1 MVSSAFSGGP
11 SLLVPVLTP
20 FNEGLEADAGLFTER
35 CAQLLEEGAHGLAV
49 FGTTSEANSLSLDER
64 MSLLESLVGSG
75 IDPAALMPGCG
86 NCAIP
91 DAARLVTHAVG
102 LGCAGALVMPPF
114 FYRDFSD
121 DGVFAALSEVIE
133 RVGDDRLRMYLYH
146 FPKMSGMPITRAV
159 VGRLL
164 ARYPKVVAGL
174 KDSAGVWEDTEAMIA
189 EFPGFEVYS
198 GSESFLLRNLR
209 AGGAGCISATANV
222 NARAIR
228 GLVDGRDSDGA
239 DGMQEKLCAFR
250 AVFEGCPMIPAL
262 KAFMAANAGGGW
274 AHMRPPLMP
283 LQEEKGRE
291 LLDRLARLDDA
302 D

>member
-1 MVSSAFSGGP
+1 M
-11 SLLVPVLTP
+11 LVPALTP
-20 FNEGLEADAGLFTER
+20 FDENLDADAGLFTER

-49 FGTTSEANSLSLDER
+49 FGTTSEANSLSVDER

-86 NCAIP
+86 SCAIP
-91 DAARLVTHAVG
+91 DAARLVSHAVG
-102 LGCAGALVMPPF
+102 LGCAGVLVMPPF

-133 RVGDDRLRMYLYH
+133 RAGDDRLRMYLYH
-146 FPKMSGMPITRAV
+146 FPKMSGMPVTRAV

-164 ARYPKVVAGL
+164 ARYPKAVAGL
-174 KDSAGVWEDTEAMIA
+174 KDSAGVWEDTEAMIR
-189 EFPGFEVYS
+189 EFPGFDVYS
-198 GSESFLLRNLR
+198 GSESLLLRNLR

-228 GLVDGRDSDGA
+228 NLVDGFEGDGA
-239 DGMQEKLCAFR
+239 DGMQEGLGRFR
-250 AVFEGCPMIPAL
+250 AAFEDYPMIPAL
-262 KAFMAANAGGGW
+262 KAFMAAKAGGGW

-283 LQEEKGRE
+283 LPEERGRE
-291 LLDRLARLDDA
+291 LLDRLGRLEEA
-302 D
+302 G